1 MQLAKRALCLSIGLS
16 YTDSITVVSTATAT
30 TPQHLDFTASQ
41 TPEHR
46 LLQLQLQAAE
56 LQKRMA
62 IADALPQV
70 AVGAFYGY
78 GNVQASI
85 LRNGLGSEYGNGS
98 LFFSVSVPLSAWW
111 ETAHKIKE
119 HNLQIEQARLQQEHN
134 NELLHMRAQQ
144 AHNQMNEAALLINEY
159 ENALQL
165 AAQRYTLTK
174 ADYQA
179 GRTTISQLLEAQT
192 QLFQAQN
199 NLTDAFISYRIA
211 ERKFL
216 NYQH

>member
-1 MQLAKRALCLSIGLS
+1 
-16 YTDSITVVSTATAT
+16 
-30 TPQHLDFTASQ
+30 
-41 TPEHR
+41 
-46 LLQLQLQAAE
+46 
-56 LQKRMA
+56 
-62 IADALPQV
+62 
-70 AVGAFYGY
+70 
-78 GNVQASI
+78 
-85 LRNGLGSEYGNGS
+85 
-98 LFFSVSVPLSAWW
+98 
-111 ETAHKIKE
+111 
-119 HNLQIEQARLQQEHN
+119 
-134 NELLHMRAQQ
+134 
-144 AHNQMNEAALLINEY
+144 MNEAALLINEY